1 MVDQPQQDEE
11 QPFSDRLEAWLNGN
25 GPKTIGQLGEVFGER
40 SFAVT
45 IMLLMFLP
53 ALPLPTGGITH
64 VMEVIVVVLGLQMV
78 IGLKTIWLP
87 QKWRER
93 ELGEAITGK
102 AVPMIAKRIRWFERF
117 SKPRGVWLISN
128 SWFDR
133 LMGILLI
140 GFAVG
145 AWIAPP
151 FSGLDTFPGLG
162 AVILCLGLILGDI
175 VVVAIGTAIGVGGGT
190 LILTVGAAAG
200 TGVKPLFGRQAPAE
214 RPAANALFAG

>member
-1 MVDQPQQDEE
+1 MPMVGEPAE
-11 QPFSDRLEAWLNGN
+11 QPFSDQLEGWLKSD
-25 GPKTIGQLGEVFGER
+25 GPKTIGDLGEVFGER

-64 VMEVIVVVLGLQMV
+64 VFEVIVVLLGLQM
-78 IGLKTIWLP
+78 ILGFETIWLP
-87 QKWRER
+87 QRWRER
-93 ELGEAITGK
+93 ELGETITGK

-117 SKPRGVWLISN
+117 SKPRGTWLMTN
-128 SWFDR
+128 PWFDR
-133 LMGILLI
+133 LMGVMLI

-162 AVILCLGLILGDI
+162 AVVLCLGLILGDI
-175 VVVAIGTAIGVGGGT
+175 VVLAIGAAIGIGGVT
-190 LILTVGAAAG
+190 LILTVGAAVVHF
-200 TGVKPLFGRQAPAE
+200 VKGAVT
-214 RPAANALFAG
+214 

>member
-1 MVDQPQQDEE
+1 MVDDPQHQEE
-11 QPFSDRLEAWLNGN
+11 PPFSDRLESWLKSD
-25 GPKTIGQLGEVFGER
+25 GPKTIGQLGEVFAER

-64 VMEVIVVVLGLQMV
+64 LMEIVVVVLGLQMV

-87 QKWRER
+87 DKWKER
-93 ELGEAITGK
+93 ELGETITGK

-117 SKPRGVWLISN
+117 SKPRGSWLIHN

-133 LMGILLI
+133 LMGVLLI

-162 AVILCLGLILGDI
+162 AVILCLGLILGDL
-175 VVVAIGTAIGVGGGT
+175 VVVAIGTAIGIGGVT
-190 LILTVGAAAG
+190 LILTVGAAVVTAI
-200 TGVKPLFGRQAPAE
+200 KSLFG
-214 RPAANALFAG
+214 